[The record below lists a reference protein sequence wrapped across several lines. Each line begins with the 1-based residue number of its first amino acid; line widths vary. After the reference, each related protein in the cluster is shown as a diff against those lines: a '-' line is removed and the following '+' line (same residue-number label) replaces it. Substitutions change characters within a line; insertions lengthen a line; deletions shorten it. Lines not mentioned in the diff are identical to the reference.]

1 MALGHGACPCCRWC
15 PGLSLLPGPLKGN
28 LPWLATPN
36 TATVNMIPSLSGGG
50 VPRRGRCALVLCPPP
65 RAGPVLLCP
74 NSKAK
79 LGASTPPLPG
89 CGFKAAGQ
97 CKLGFPGPARLLL
110 LLRASVLP
118 AEAAS
123 LQGASDVVPAPDRR
137 IHLQK
142 SGQMCVLN
150 ARHRTVFAFAQ
161 AGEWRPQTGIHLN
174 GLVFVSHSLL
184 ASRLQAARQEG
195 CHGRLLPMNPVHGI
209 PRGAQHLL
217 LSTRLGPS

>member
-123 LQGASDVVPAPDRR
+123 LQGASDVVPAPQTEGSTSRSQARCVCLMRDTEQFLPSPRLGSGGPKQEYILTAWFLFR
-137 IHLQK
+137 ILCWHP
-142 SGQMCVLN
+142 G
-150 ARHRTVFAFAQ
+150 
-161 AGEWRPQTGIHLN
+161 
-174 GLVFVSHSLL
+174 
-184 ASRLQAARQEG
+184 SRLRGRKGAMAG
-195 CHGRLLPMNPVHGI
+195 CF
-209 PRGAQHLL
+209 Q
-217 LSTRLGPS
+217 